1 MLDKIIRF
9 SLNNRYI
16 ILLCSL
22 LLVVFGVRT
31 ASEMD
36 VRGRLE
42 HINEVIS
49 VITDDLPPLKAKIEQ
64 YLSEMK

>member
-1 MLDKIIRF
+1 MREPVKD
-9 SLNNRYI
+9 
-16 ILLCSL
+16 
-22 LLVVFGVRT
+22 
-31 ASEMD
+31 
-36 VRGRLE
+36 RGRLE

>member
-1 MLDKIIRF
+1 MINCFFMREPVKD
-9 SLNNRYI
+9 
-16 ILLCSL
+16 
-22 LLVVFGVRT
+22 
-31 ASEMD
+31 
-36 VRGRLE
+36 RGRLE